1 MSEFFSEQLRVFRGA
16 GPPDCPNGAF
26 VYRKIFNIYYDI
38 YLFVSLIFFI
48 YACAYLQFCR
58 HAYAYVFLFCFVIP
72 SSILTIPC
80 YFLSAAT
87 CIILPSNYCHYFFPH
102 TRMCA
107 SALMQTRTCV
117 NVFFS
122 PYHLFCLHRPMLFFF
137 SRVVAFYTHAYA
149 YLHSCR
155 YAYAY
160 VSLYLSGNSRTRF
173 TPCGPCCLFCLMYL
187 FSSLLFREDM
197 LISRAKSFLVFFSF
211 FCRVAV
217 FPKFLAKV
225 ENRKMKDHEQAVKE
239 FCCCL
244 IVYVATRY
252 SFKNQTLR
260 VFVGI
265 QSAHEVWSFGLYLL
279 L

>member
-38 YLFVSLIFFI
+38 YLFVSLIFFV

-87 CIILPSNYCHYFFPH
+87 CIILPSNYCHYFYYFFPH

-117 NVFFS
+117 SV
-122 PYHLFCLHRPMLFFF
+122 FFF
-137 SRVVAFYTHAYA
+137 SLAPILPT
-149 YLHSCR
+149 S
-155 YAYAY
+155 AY
-160 VSLYLSGNSRTRF
+160 VVFFPRGRVLHTRICVSAF
-173 TPCGPCCLFCLMYL
+173 VPLRMCVCF
-187 FSSLLFREDM
+187 
-197 LISRAKSFLVFFSF
+197 LISFR
-211 FCRVAV
+211 
-217 FPKFLAKV
+217 
-225 ENRKMKDHEQAVKE
+225 
-239 FCCCL
+239 
-244 IVYVATRY
+244 
-252 SFKNQTLR
+252 
-260 VFVGI
+260 
-265 QSAHEVWSFGLYLL
+265 
-279 L
+279 